1 MIAAGAP
8 SFRGAARAVVRGK
21 GWRFRGYEGSS
32 TATFSPCGLHRYE
45 LLRVWKPRARV
56 MVFVGLNPSTADENT
71 DDPTIRRI
79 LGFADDWGFGTLVML
94 NVFAF
99 RSTDPR
105 ALHVRA
111 GRREEIIG
119 PGNDEAIRRTFEE
132 HTRTKLV
139 MGWGANGTL
148 LERGQDVARVA
159 LAVHRRPECFGLT
172 QNGQPKHPLY
182 LASTTRPVRFT
193 SRMATA

>member
-1 MIAAGAP
+1 
-8 SFRGAARAVVRGK
+8 VNGK
-21 GWRFRGYEGSS
+21 GWHFRDYEGRS
-32 TATFSPCGLHRYE
+32 TAAFSPCGLHRYE
-45 LLRVWKPRARV
+45 LRRVWKPRARV

-99 RSTDPR
+99 RSTDPK
-105 ALHVRA
+105 ALHARA
-111 GRREEIIG
+111 ARGQEIVG
-119 PGNDEAIRRTFEE
+119 PGNDDTIRRTFEE
-132 HTRTKLV
+132 HRRTKLV

-148 LERGQDVARVA
+148 LDRGRDVARVA
-159 LAVHRRPECFGLT
+159 LSVHRRPECFGLT

-182 LASTTRPVRFT
+182 LAATSRAVRFSPQVT
-193 SRMATA
+193 TL